1 MHSPGPDLSLLSRR
15 TMLQLGGLG
24 TVGGSV
30 LAAPAA
36 EPRPDT
42 SCIMFFLDGGPSHH
56 ETFDPK
62 PEAPQSVRGQFGTI
76 DTAVPG
82 LRICDRLPLLAA
94 EARRFNV
101 VRSLHHG
108 NNSHAPSEHQMLT
121 GRMGTRDGTA
131 RAVIETPSIGSIVSR
146 LRGTRR
152 AGMPAYVGIPWSFH
166 HEYIGSPFGAAA
178 YLGSQHEPFESGHL
192 PASTTEKFQV
202 PILEL
207 QDGISPPR
215 LQQRKQLLSVLDQF
229 RHQEPAARAIS
240 QIRDFTRRGMDLLL
254 QRQVRDAF
262 DLSRETP
269 AIRQKYGAHEW
280 GQSALLARRMV
291 EAGVAFTLIQCGLKQ
306 DWDTHATNF
315 SKLDKYLPPLDR
327 AVATLLAD
335 LADRGMLEN
344 TVVMVIG
351 EFGRTPKINKNAGR
365 DHWGDC
371 FSALIAGG
379 GLRSGQVVGSS
390 DAIGGYPVERPI
402 HAEGLFATMYHALG
416 IDPHTIFQDNQN
428 RPIPVLNHGAPI
440 DELIRQPAR
449 S

>member
-1 MHSPGPDLSLLSRR
+1 MI
-15 TMLQLGGLG
+15 QLGSLGLG
-24 TVGGSV
+24 GAASSLV
-30 LAAPAA
+30 AAPSADT
-36 EPRPDT
+36 RPDT
-42 SCIMFFLDGGPSHH
+42 SCIMFFLDGGQSHH

-62 PEAPQSVRGQFGTI
+62 PEAPETVRGQFGTI

-94 EARRFNV
+94 GARHFSV

-152 AGMPAYVGIPWSFH
+152 AGMPAYVGVPWSFH
-166 HEYIGSPFGAAA
+166 HEYVGSPFGAAA

-192 PASTTEKFQV
+192 PASTTEQFQV
-202 PILEL
+202 PILKL
-207 QDGISPPR
+207 QAGLSPPR

-229 RHQEPAARAIS
+229 RHQEPAAGAIG

-254 QRQVRDAF
+254 QQQVRDAF

-269 AIRQKYGAHEW
+269 ATRQRYGAHEW
-280 GQSALLARRMV
+280 GQGALLARRMV
-291 EAGVAFTLIQCGLKQ
+291 EAGVTFTLIQCGLKQ
-306 DWDTHATNF
+306 DWDTHASNF
-315 SKLDKYLPPLDR
+315 SKLDKYLPSLDR
-327 AVATLLAD
+327 AVATLLSD

-344 TVVMVIG
+344 TLVMVIG

-365 DHWGDC
+365 DHWGNC

-379 GLRSGQVVGSS
+379 GLKMGQVVGKS
-390 DAIGGYPVERPI
+390 DSIGGYPIERPY
-402 HAEGLFATMYHALG
+402 HAQDLFATMYQVLG
-416 IDPHTIFQDNQN
+416 IDTRMVFHDQQN

-440 DELIRQPAR
+440 EELI
-449 S
+449 